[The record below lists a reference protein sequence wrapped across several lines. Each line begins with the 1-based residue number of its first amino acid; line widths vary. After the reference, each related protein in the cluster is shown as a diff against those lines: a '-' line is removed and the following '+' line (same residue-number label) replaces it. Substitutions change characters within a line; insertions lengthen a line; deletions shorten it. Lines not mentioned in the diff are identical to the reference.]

1 MSLMGESQKKV
12 KVLLNKGGIDLE
24 HLEIIPLHENFKEI
38 LKCEWIEFNSL
49 GGGFVGVCD
58 AQAKLKNSQ
67 ENPFGFRGSMIL
79 CKVYEGNE
87 EHRQGEFIDIT
98 IEDEIKVIGVF
109 AYALYGE
116 DAFVD
121 DEEEENDTFL
131 EVIPGGKGTSN
142 IID

>member
-1 MSLMGESQKKV
+1 M
-12 KVLLNKGGIDLE
+12 
-24 HLEIIPLHENFKEI
+24 
-38 LKCEWIEFNSL
+38 
-49 GGGFVGVCD
+49 GVCD
-58 AQAKLKNSQ
+58 AQAKLKNLQ

-79 CKVYEGNE
+79 CKVYKGNE

-98 IEDEIKVIGVF
+98 LEDEIKVIGVF

-121 DEEEENDTFL
+121 EEEEENDTFL

-142 IID
+142 NID